1 MNLLI
6 DLWQQNRIESAER
19 EANSAANSARQSK
32 EVAVDLQSRM
42 NALALA
48 NQALFELVAERFG
61 IKDEDVLRRM
71 TEIDQR
77 DGRRDG
83 KIRGKPVAC
92 RKCGRTTN
100 TSEKSCVFCGA
111 PVLDGHL
118 FQKV

>member
-61 IKDEDVLRRM
+61 IKHSTFHPASLEIPAGFVQSVGDAVILSAKLDDLRTLQSSNGEAKDVH
-71 TEIDQR
+71 EAQ
-77 DGRRDG
+77 
-83 KIRGKPVAC
+83 PVDVT
-92 RKCGRTTN
+92 RT
-100 TSEKSCVFCGA
+100 
-111 PVLDGHL
+111 
-118 FQKV
+118 